1 MKKILP
7 LVALLGALGLAGS
20 AIAEPE
26 VTHFTLL
33 NGLEVVVIP
42 DHRAPV
48 VTHMIW
54 YKVGA
59 ADETPGKS
67 GLAHFLEHLMF
78 KGTARN
84 PADRFS
90 LTVAAIG
97 GQENAFTTSDYTG
110 FFQRVPRDH
119 LKEMMAFEADRI
131 TGLVLTDAV
140 VRPELNV
147 VLEEQNMRVA
157 NNPNSRLAE
166 QMDAALYLNHP
177 YGRPVIGWRPEI
189 EKLDRDDALA
199 FYRRFYTPN
208 NAIVV
213 VAGDVTP
220 AEVKADAEDT
230 YGKIAPRA
238 DIAPRQRPREPQQ
251 EAPRTVTLADARVE
265 QPSMSRYY
273 LAPSRT
279 TAKPGESEALE
290 VLAHILGSG
299 ANSRLYR
306 TLVVE
311 RKVALNAGAY
321 YSDTALDYGKFGVY
335 ASPQPGKTLQDV
347 EAAIDAVLT
356 DVCEN
361 GVTNDELTL
370 AKNRLIADAV
380 YAQDNQAT
388 LARWY
393 GAALATGETVEMVQR
408 WPDHIRAVTADA
420 VSAAARQWLDRR
432 SSVTGYLVNSFQ
444 AAENIHEC
452 DASVVYLARP
462 PRRSGVACRSACR
475 RAGNGDDDRA
485 RGEPGRYRSVAGARA
500 GGADDRRRFRFRRR
514 LRSGPGRESRNSQPC
529 CLPSRRR
536 CRRFRFKSLSH
547 AP

>member
-1 MKKILP
+1 VAKFLP
-7 LVALLGALGLAGS
+7 VVLMLVATAVVAH
-20 AIAEPE
+20 AEPK
-26 VTHFTLL
+26 VTHFALA
-33 NGLEVVVIP
+33 NGLEIVVVP

-78 KGTARN
+78 KGTAQN
-84 PADRFS
+84 PNNRFS
-90 LTVAAIG
+90 LAVAAIG
-97 GQENAFTTSDYTG
+97 GQENAFTSSDYTG
-110 FFQRVPRDH
+110 FFQRVPREH

-166 QMDAALYLNHP
+166 QIDAALYLNHP

-189 EKLDRDDALA
+189 ESLSRDDALA

-208 NAIVV
+208 NAVVV
-213 VAGDVTP
+213 VAGDVT
-220 AEVKADAEDT
+220 AEEVKADAEET

-238 DIAPRQRPREPQQ
+238 EIAARRRPMEPVQ

-265 QPSMSRYY
+265 QPSVTRAY
-273 LAPSRT
+273 LVPSRT
-279 TAKPGESEALE
+279 TAKPGESAALEALAH
-290 VLAHILGSG
+290 VLGGG

-311 RKVALNAGAY
+311 QGVALNAGAY
-321 YSDTALDYGKFGVY
+321 YSATALDYGKFGVY
-335 ASPQPGKTLQDV
+335 GAPKPGKTLHDV
-347 EAAIDAVLT
+347 ETAIDAVLAEVSEHGIT
-356 DVCEN
+356 A
-361 GVTNDELTL
+361 DELDL

-393 GAALATGETVEMVQR
+393 GAALATGETVDSVR
-408 WPDHIRAVTADA
+408 DWPEEIRAVTADQ
-420 VSAAARQWLDRR
+420 VREAARTWFNRR
-432 SSVTGYLVNSFQ
+432 ASVTGYLVNS
-444 AAENIHEC
+444 
-452 DASVVYLARP
+452 L
-462 PRRSGVACRSACR
+462 
-475 RAGNGDDDRA
+475 
-485 RGEPGRYRSVAGARA
+485 
-500 GGADDRRRFRFRRR
+500 
-514 LRSGPGRESRNSQPC
+514 QPVEKH
-529 CLPSRRR
+529 S
-536 CRRFRFKSLSH
+536 
-547 AP
+547 